1 METSELAHA
10 SNEIGHV
17 THTVC
22 VPSFMQV
29 TPGMR
34 NPDYPPPVPARV
46 YPFNLDPFQKM
57 SIAILERQESV
68 LVAAHTSAGKTVVAE
83 YAIAMGLRDKQR
95 VIYTSPLK
103 ALSNQ
108 KYRELDEMFGDVGL
122 MTGDVTIN
130 PTASCIVMTTE
141 ILRSMLYRGSEVMR
155 EVATV
160 VFDEIHYMRDP
171 ERGVVW
177 EETIILLP
185 QKVKYVFLSATIPNS
200 EEFSAWI
207 AHTHKQPCHV
217 VYTDIRPVPLQHYV
231 FPAGGSGLHLV
242 VDDSGTFREEN
253 FQRAIAG
260 VVSKPTGGRSG
271 TSKQAGQSDIFK
283 IVQLIMNKNYD
294 PVIVFAFS
302 KKECESLAMQMGK
315 LSFTSEEERKLIREI
330 FANAIEPL
338 SAEDREL
345 PQIQHVLPLLQ
356 KGIGIH
362 HSGLLPLI
370 KEVIEILFQE
380 GLLKCLFATET
391 FAMGLNMP
399 AHTAVFSS
407 VRKYDGREFRWISGG
422 EYIQMSGRAG
432 RRGKDDR
439 GIVIL
444 MVDEKM
450 EPDVAK
456 GMLKGHALP
465 LLSSFHITYSMLLNL
480 MRVQGMK
487 PEALIGSSFAA
498 FQAQRKVPE
507 LQQQVAALRSEI
519 KGHADVLAQDEVN
532 APNAR
537 ELVQIR
543 EKLEVLRSEWENIV
557 LHPVYVLPYLQSGRL
572 LQLDLGGRNLTW
584 GACVAFSKRGAGNS
598 REDYSVDVLLAATG
612 KEGETWNVNTYQAS
626 QLTAISAL
634 RIPLPSD
641 LRPVEAR
648 KGVGR
653 KVEGVIA
660 RFAPNSLPLLDPVE
674 DMNIRNNAALEKVI
688 KRIYTL
694 ESRLLEPRFT
704 TPECK
709 ALYGHAV
716 EEGRL
721 LQELKNK
728 AQVLSNAKHQ
738 YLASDLKK
746 MRRVLRRMQ
755 FTDEQDVIDVK
766 GRITCEIQASDE
778 LLLLEMLF
786 NGLFTEMTPQL
797 IAALLSTIVFD
808 SERKEKEGDPS
819 SIPPQLMKEIGPF
832 LRTMQSIARRV
843 ATVMQE
849 CKIDISPDDYV
860 AKFNPGMINV
870 VYQWA
875 NGAKFIDICKLSS
888 AFEGHIIRVIRRLEE
903 TLRQMMQASKTIG
916 NSQLEQKFSAAI
928 VCIKRDVVFSSSL
941 YL

>member
-1 METSELAHA
+1 
-10 SNEIGHV
+10 
-17 THTVC
+17 
-22 VPSFMQV
+22 
-29 TPGMR
+29 
-34 NPDYPPPVPARV
+34 
-46 YPFNLDPFQKM
+46 M
-57 SIAILERQESV
+57 SIAVLERQESV

-83 YAIAMGLRDKQR
+83 YAIAMGLRDQQR

-108 KYRELDEMFGDVGL
+108 KYRELEAIFGDVGL

-185 QKVKYVFLSATIPNS
+185 QKVKYAFLSATIPNS

-217 VYTDIRPVPLQHYV
+217 VYTDYRPVPLQHYV

-242 VDDSGTFREEN
+242 VDDAGTFREDN

-260 VVSKPTGGRSG
+260 VQGPATGGRTG
-271 TSKQAGQSDIFK
+271 ATKQAGQSDIFK
-283 IVQLIMNKNYD
+283 IVQLIMVKNYD

-302 KKECESLAMQMGK
+302 KKECEALAMQMGK
-315 LSFTSEEERKLIREI
+315 LSFTTEDEKELTRKI
-330 FANAIEPL
+330 FANAVDAL
-338 SAEDREL
+338 SEDDKQL

-380 GLLKCLFATET
+380 GLIKCLFATET

-407 VRKYDGREFRWISGG
+407 VRKWDGREFRYISGG

-432 RRGKDDR
+432 RRGKDER

-444 MVDEKM
+444 MVDQKM

-456 GMLKGHALP
+456 GMLKGHAQP
-465 LLSSFHITYSMLLNL
+465 LLSAFHITYSMLLNL
-480 MRVQGMK
+480 MRVEGLK

-507 LQQQVAALRSEI
+507 LQSKIRELRLELKVHSTLLSNDAGAAE
-519 KGHADVLAQDEVN
+519 A
-532 APNAR
+532 AR
-537 ELVQIR
+537 ELVQVR
-543 EKLEVLRSEWENIV
+543 AKLEALRLEWEDIV
-557 LHPVYVLPYLQSGRL
+557 LHPVYSLPFMQPGRLVLVDGSSVAGSAQSWALCLSFAKKGVGSGR
-572 LQLDLGGRNLTW
+572 
-584 GACVAFSKRGAGNS
+584 A
-598 REDYSVDVLLAATG
+598 DYAVDVLMQQG
-612 KEGETWNVNTYQAS
+612 REREWSVV
-626 QLTAISAL
+626 AL
-634 RIPLPSD
+634 SMALVKRITTLRLPLPSD
-641 LRPVEAR
+641 LRASDAR
-648 KGVGR
+648 KSTGR
-653 KVEGVIA
+653 KVDGVLA
-660 RFAPNSLPLLDPVE
+660 RFAPASPPSLDPVE
-674 DMNIRNNAALEKVI
+674 DMNIRGNEALEKVI

-694 ESRLLEPRFT
+694 ETRLAEPRFT
-704 TPECK
+704 TPECQ

-716 EEGRL
+716 EEVRVSREVQAAA
-721 LQELKNK
+721 QEL
-728 AQVLSNAKHQ
+728 QSAKTQ
-738 YLASDLKK
+738 YLAKDLKN

-755 FTDEQDVIDVK
+755 FTTELDVIDVK
-766 GRITCEIQASDE
+766 GRITCELQASDE

-786 NGLFTEMTPQL
+786 NGLFNDMTPQL
-797 IAALLSTIVFD
+797 VAALLSTFV
-808 SERKEKEGDPS
+808 
-819 SIPPQLMKEIGPF
+819 
-832 LRTMQSIARRV
+832 
-843 ATVMQE
+843 
-849 CKIDISPDDYV
+849 
-860 AKFNPGMINV
+860 
-870 VYQWA
+870 
-875 NGAKFIDICKLSS
+875 
-888 AFEGHIIRVIRRLEE
+888 
-903 TLRQMMQASKTIG
+903 
-916 NSQLEQKFSAAI
+916 
-928 VCIKRDVVFSSSL
+928 
-941 YL
+941 